1 MIVWL
6 AWRAIPTLLSDQ
18 DITQPLTRE
27 AINIVSLAFSDQSG
41 SLFPTAIK
49 SLTLDATIEQ
59 LPLDNFS
66 VPITA
71 LSQDVAEELKQ
82 NPARVGVILTDNGE
96 FFGMISRRRFWEQMG
111 RPYSLEL
118 FSKRSILH
126 LYGFI
131 QQDGLRLPGY
141 IPIVRAAWLALQR
154 RPELL
159 YEPIIV
165 DLSPHC
171 YGLLDSHYLLMA
183 DSQIHQLTIRL
194 LRESS
199 QQLATAN
206 QQLQRLATLDGLT
219 GISNRR
225 QFDESLLSLWFQG
238 SQTGKPM
245 TLLMLDVDFFKRYND
260 HYGHLAGDDALRKVA
275 QGLQAAMNLP
285 LGVVARY
292 GGEEFAML
300 LPGCDRSQGEGFAQK
315 VQDQIHSLK
324 LSFPDSPVGDGI
336 TLSIG
341 GAAVIPQ
348 AHRAPQDLIAAAD
361 QALYAAKA
369 AGRDRWLFA
378 D

>member
-1 MIVWL
+1 M
-6 AWRAIPTLLSDQ
+6 
-18 DITQPLTRE
+18 
-27 AINIVSLAFSDQSG
+27 SLVFSDQSG
-41 SLFPTAIK
+41 SLVPPHCHLK
-49 SLTLDATIEQ
+49 SLTLEATIEQ
-59 LPLDNFS
+59 LPLDNFC
-66 VPITA
+66 VPTTA

-82 NPARVGVILTDNGE
+82 NPARAGVILTDHGE

-131 QQDGLRLPGY
+131 QQDGLRLPGSS
-141 IPIVRAAWLALQR
+141 PIVRAAWLALQR

-165 DLSPHC
+165 DLASNH

-183 DSQIHQLTIRL
+183 DSQIHQLTIQL

-275 QGLQAAMNLP
+275 QGLEMAMAMNLP

-292 GGEEFAML
+292 GGEEFAIL
-300 LPGCDRSQGEGFAQK
+300 LPGCDRPQGEGFAQK

-341 GAAVIPQ
+341 GATLIPN

-361 QALYAAKA
+361 RALYGAKE

>member
-1 MIVWL
+1 M
-6 AWRAIPTLLSDQ
+6 
-18 DITQPLTRE
+18 
-27 AINIVSLAFSDQSG
+27 SLVFSDHSG
-41 SLFPTAIK
+41 SLIPPHCHLK
-49 SLTLDATIEQ
+49 SLTLEATIEE
-59 LPLDNFS
+59 LPLDHFC
-66 VPITA
+66 VPTTA
-71 LSQDVAEELKQ
+71 LSQDVAEELKH
-82 NPARVGVILTDNGE
+82 NPARAGVILTDQGE

-141 IPIVRAAWLALQR
+141 TPIVRAAWLALQR

-165 DLSPHC
+165 DLSPHH

-183 DSQIHQLTIRL
+183 DSQIHQLAIQL

-238 SQTGKPM
+238 AQTGKPV
-245 TLLMLDVDFFKRYND
+245 TLLMMDVDFFKRYND

-275 QGLQAAMNLP
+275 QGLQSAMNLP

-292 GGEEFAML
+292 GGEEFAAL
-300 LPGCDRSQGEGFAQK
+300 LPGCDRPQGECFAQI
-315 VQDQIHSLK
+315 VQDHIYALK
-324 LSFPDSPVGDGI
+324 ISFPHSHLGDRI

-341 GAAVIPQ
+341 GATMIPQ
-348 AHRAPQDLIAAAD
+348 AYGAPQDLIAAAD
-361 QALYAAKA
+361 QALYAAKV